1 MKYYRNPDHMN
12 WWFFHSVEETR
23 HAALGKLMKLGLSLN
38 MGRIKLG
45 DTATNT
51 ESMPAI
57 SEEDVLRAQL
67 YEFLATLL
75 RVEPANEVLAQ
86 VAGLNGDDSPI
97 GQASATLAHL
107 ARQMD
112 AANIRSEYVDL
123 FIGVG
128 RGELLPYC
136 SYYLTGFLNEK
147 PLASLRQDMA
157 AIGIVRADG
166 VKDPEDHIASLC
178 DMMAGLIRG
187 QFGRPFSLAEQ
198 ASFFKKHLAPW
209 GGLFFS
215 DLESAK
221 NAVFFAPVGS
231 IGKAFMDIESKAFD
245 MELSG

>member
-1 MKYYRNPDHMN
+1 LSEN
-12 WWFFHSVEETR
+12 
-23 HAALGKLMKLGLSLN
+23 ALKAEKSAGVQ
-38 MGRIKLG
+38 
-45 DTATNT
+45 
-51 ESMPAI
+51 
-57 SEEDVLRAQL
+57 EEDLLRANL

-75 RVEPANEVLAQ
+75 RVEPSDEVVFQ
-86 VAGLNGDDSPI
+86 VTELSGDNTPI
-97 GQASATLAHL
+97 GQASSTLAHL
-107 ARQMD
+107 AQKMD
-112 AANIRSEYVDL
+112 ASSVRNEFVDL

-147 PLASLRQDMA
+147 PLANLRQDMA

-187 QFGRPFSLAEQ
+187 QFNRPFTLAEQ

-209 GGLFFS
+209 AGLFFS
-215 DLESAK
+215 DLETAK
-221 NAVFFAPVGS
+221 NAVFYAPVGS
-231 IGKAFMDIESKAFD
+231 IGKAFMDIESKSFD

>member
-1 MKYYRNPDHMN
+1 M
-12 WWFFHSVEETR
+12 
-23 HAALGKLMKLGLSLN
+23 A
-38 MGRIKLG
+38 
-45 DTATNT
+45 
-51 ESMPAI
+51 AI

-75 RVEPANEVLAQ
+75 RVEPADEVLAQ
-86 VAGLNGDDSPI
+86 VAGLTGDDSPI

-112 AANIRSEYVDL
+112 AANVRSEYVDL

-198 ASFFKKHLAPW
+198 ASFFKEHLAPW

>member
-1 MKYYRNPDHMN
+1 MQKNNSIKRNYYHFELWSGDQI
-12 WWFFHSVEETR
+12 SVYSLSKGNLVLSDNTAKSEKLE
-23 HAALGKLMKLGLSLN
+23 ALN
-38 MGRIKLG
+38 
-45 DTATNT
+45 
-51 ESMPAI
+51 
-57 SEEDVLRAQL
+57 EEDELRAQL

-75 RVEPANEVLAQ
+75 RVEPTDAVVKK
-86 VAGLNGDDSPI
+86 VAELTGDDTPI
-97 GQASATLAHL
+97 GKASATLAHL
-107 ARQMD
+107 GRQMD
-112 AANIRSEYVDL
+112 GSAVRAEYVDL

-147 PLASLRQDMA
+147 PLANLRQDMA

-187 QFGRPFSLAEQ
+187 QFNRSFTLAEQ

-209 GGLFFS
+209 AGLFFS

-221 NAVFFAPVGS
+221 NAVFYSPVGS
-231 IGKAFMDIESKAFD
+231 IGKAFMGIESKSFD

>member
-1 MKYYRNPDHMN
+1 M
-12 WWFFHSVEETR
+12 
-23 HAALGKLMKLGLSLN
+23 
-38 MGRIKLG
+38 G

-51 ESMPAI
+51 ESMAAI

-75 RVEPANEVLAQ
+75 RVEPADEVLAQ
-86 VAGLNGDDSPI
+86 VAGLTGDDSPI

-112 AANIRSEYVDL
+112 AANVRSEYVDL

-157 AIGIVRADG
+157 AIGIVR
-166 VKDPEDHIASLC
+166 LT
-178 DMMAGLIRG
+178 
-187 QFGRPFSLAEQ
+187 
-198 ASFFKKHLAPW
+198 
-209 GGLFFS
+209 
-215 DLESAK
+215 
-221 NAVFFAPVGS
+221 GS
-231 IGKAFMDIESKAFD
+231 KTRRSYC
-245 MELSG
+245 